1 MNYVDGYDPLE
12 SFRRSQREW
21 LNNIERITSPVIN
34 VPDFTN
40 LYNFAERQQRMIDDS
55 LNSFRNTISEMT
67 RIKVPV
73 FSMPKYNIPKI
84 HTDDFRKSVV
94 IQETYNDVESYQE
107 NTISV
112 SEYSLLVSRV
122 FNAEQK
128 LHNMEERERMQ
139 AEKEQ
144 QDEELTVAEA
154 LSRLIILLGF
164 FGVEFDYETIKFI
177 LESFVE
183 FIHFKFDGN
192 ISFSYRMR

>member
-1 MNYVDGYDPLE
+1 MNFLDGYDPLE
-12 SFRRSQREW
+12 SFRRSQRQL
-21 LNNIERITSPVIN
+21 LNDIERITSPAIN

-40 LYNFAERQQRMIDDS
+40 LYNIAEKQQRMIDDS
-55 LNSFRNTISEMT
+55 LNSFRSMISEIT
-67 RIKVPV
+67 TIKAPE
-73 FSMPKYNIPKI
+73 FSIKAPEFSIPKYNIPKI
-84 HTDDFRKSVV
+84 YTDDFRKSVV
-94 IQETYNDVESYQE
+94 IQETYNDVDSYQE
-107 NTISV
+107 DTISV

-122 FNAEQK
+122 FDVEQK
-128 LHNMEERERMQ
+128 QRSMEERKILQE
-139 AEKEQ
+139 EKEQ

-192 ISFSYRMR
+192 I